1 MTSFLENLY
10 EIIKRL
16 MDIVLSTLAIVIL
29 SPLYLLI
36 SYLIKL
42 EGEGPIIYKQKRVG
56 KGGKEFWIYK
66 FRTMY
71 ADAEER
77 LNELLEKYPDLK
89 REWEQRRKLKND
101 PRITKIGKILRRT
114 SMDELPQFWN
124 VLKGDMSLVGPRPIV
139 KEELEKHYGDR
150 AKHYTKVKPGITG
163 YWQVSMR
170 NEHESY
176 EDRVKMELWYIEHR
190 SLWLDLKILL
200 RTAQAVLKGHGAY

>member
-77 LNELLEKYPDLK
+77 LNELLEKYPDLR